1 MASSNNYMMKNK
13 RKIRQSHL
21 LPFMSRRAAIVLP
34 AVIHLCHKRPP
45 LEVHAQENINNN
57 YCQINVTN
65 NYDRDFQL
73 NECVP
78 HKTIAILRLLAQ
90 WVSAV

>member
-1 MASSNNYMMKNK
+1 MASSDNYMMKNK
-13 RKIRQSHL
+13 RKMTQSHL

-34 AVIHLCHKRPP
+34 AVIQLCHKRPP

-78 HKTIAILRLLAQ
+78 HRNIAILRLLAQ